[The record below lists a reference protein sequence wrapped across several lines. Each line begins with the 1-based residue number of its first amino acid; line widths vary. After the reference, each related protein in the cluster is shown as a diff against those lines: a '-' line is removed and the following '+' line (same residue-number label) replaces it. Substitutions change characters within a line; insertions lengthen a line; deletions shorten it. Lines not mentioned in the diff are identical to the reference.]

1 MLYWIGLSGIIR
13 IMMSAG
19 QYKEAIRRL
28 ALTQKSAAEFLGVSY
43 ITSRRW
49 AAGLAPVHPTVA
61 TLLTLM
67 LAMKLTPEKVKEW
80 IDE

>member
-1 MLYWIGLSGIIR
+1 MLYWVGISAMIR
-13 IMMSAG
+13 IMMSG
-19 QYKEAIRRL
+19 DEYRKAIARL
-28 ALTQKSAAEFLGVSY
+28 SLTQKSAAEFLGVSY

-61 TLLTLM
+61 ILLTLM

>member
-1 MLYWIGLSGIIR
+1 
-13 IMMSAG
+13 MMSAI
-19 QYKEAIRRL
+19 QYRAAIKRL
-28 ALTQKSAAEFLGVSY
+28 SLTQRSAAEFLGVSY

-49 AAGLAPVHPTVA
+49 AADMAPVHPTVA

-80 IDE
+80 INE